1 LGGIFGGS
9 RERERPEI
17 NAQEAWK
24 QEEGLSLEERRA
36 RYHCIKF
43 VEFKDIKDWAT
54 VSKKQS
60 INESKAEKE
69 SKFSPDEQLNKKV
82 ALWHGDITTL
92 EIDAIVNAAN
102 ESCLGGGGIDGAIHR
117 AAGDKLY
124 EECRTLHGCSTGQT
138 KITRGYDLPAKYILH
153 TVGPTDA
160 NPANLELCYNTCLE
174 LVVKHNIRS
183 VAFCGISTGI
193 FGFPLY
199 PASRIALETV
209 RKWLE
214 KDDNKNKVDL
224 IIFCTFLPKEKV
236 CYEEL
241 ILEYFPLVRQKVIQ
255 EEKHFIKHGQEIL
268 VEQEMKINELDI
280 KLQQEAKEREDR
292 EIKEREQRALIEKKK
307 KGCKR
312 CQSTFGAQT

>member
-1 LGGIFGGS
+1 
-9 RERERPEI
+9 
-17 NAQEAWK
+17 
-24 QEEGLSLEERRA
+24 
-36 RYHCIKF
+36 
-43 VEFKDIKDWAT
+43 
-54 VSKKQS
+54 
-60 INESKAEKE
+60 
-69 SKFSPDEQLNKKV
+69 
-82 ALWHGDITTL
+82 
-92 EIDAIVNAAN
+92 
-102 ESCLGGGGIDGAIHR
+102 
-117 AAGDKLY
+117 LY
-124 EECRTLHGCSTGQT
+124 EECRTLHGCPTGQT
-138 KITRGYDLPAKYILH
+138 KITRGYDLPAKYVLH

-307 KGCKR
+307 KRMQKMSKYFWSSNVKKKQKEKKSKSNKKKR
-312 CQSTFGAQT
+312 QN